1 MINIMECTITS
12 GRDSDDDSS
21 LAPLSFGIFH
31 PFLREFK
38 MLCDSVEQ
46 SEEWCKCLSLQ
57 DAKVKLDD
65 FELLTVIGQVRFHLR
80 AYLPVLFVAAGA
92 CSTAIPCSYHR
103 AHSVKLCGLV
113 KREQRICKPRPVLS
127 LPPTPSVVCDVRI
140 VPCMPL
146 SYAMKI
152 LKKDKVRETDQVA
165 HTLTERKVLQSVK
178 HPYLVNLKYAF
189 QTEDKLYVALAS
201 PRFLSLLPQ
210 LHGDGVRAWWRVVSA
225 PQALQVLRA
234 RARAIVRSAALCRVV
249 ILVTSCACMLQ
260 RFV

>member
-1 MINIMECTITS
+1 MNSGFLYYFDSDQVCGLLPIHFVCHGSTQLPPQSSLCKGMINIMECSITS

-21 LAPLSFGIFH
+21 LAPLTFGIFH

-57 DAKVKLDD
+57 DVKVKLDD
-65 FELLTVIGQVRFHLR
+65 FELLTVIGQVRF
-80 AYLPVLFVAAGA
+80 YLPFFVQKSWRLSQPYHAPSGLVRQSCAGA
-92 CSTAIPCSYHR
+92 E
-103 AHSVKLCGLV
+103 
-113 KREQRICKPRPVLS
+113 KRNRRPVSHAPLFCP
-127 LPPTPSVVCDVRI
+127 LPSEVFALHASFIPPVSR
-140 VPCMPL
+140 

-189 QTEDKLYVALAS
+189 QTEDKLYVN
-201 PRFLSLLPQ
+201 PLSTPPL
-210 LHGDGVRAWWRVVSA
+210 
-225 PQALQVLRA
+225 
-234 RARAIVRSAALCRVV
+234 
-249 ILVTSCACMLQ
+249 LVTLAAATW
-260 RFV
+260 